1 MIRERLEL
9 VMVEILII
17 GGWYYGLLLAA
28 ADCSFCSSYFFDYF
42 TEHKILQ
49 CFKFTVKYFFK
60 NFLHFF
66 TFSYL
71 KKRNNFENL
80 DISKI

>member
-28 ADCSFCSSYFFDYF
+28 DCSFCSSYFFDYF

-49 CFKFTVKYFFK
+49 CFKIYCKIFFK
-60 NFLHFF
+60 EFFLHF
-66 TFSYL
+66 SYIFL
-71 KKRNNFENL
+71 FEKRYNFENL
-80 DISKI
+80 I

>member
-17 GGWYYGLLLAA
+17 GGWYYGLLLA

-49 CFKFTVKYFFK
+49 CFKFTVKYFFRIFFCI
-60 NFLHFF
+60 FL

-71 KKRNNFENL
+71 KKKEIIL
-80 DISKI
+80 KI